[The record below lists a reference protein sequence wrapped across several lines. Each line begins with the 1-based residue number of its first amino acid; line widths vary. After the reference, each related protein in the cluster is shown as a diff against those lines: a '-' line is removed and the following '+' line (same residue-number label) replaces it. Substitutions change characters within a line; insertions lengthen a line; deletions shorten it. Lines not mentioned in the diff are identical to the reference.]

1 MTSDTTLNKQ
11 EIAKQTLDNEQ
22 QVKENVIKED
32 INQEINNAP
41 IIQFPSFDKS
51 CSQQSLAR
59 FIVDNNLVTLVPQQG
74 AFIVHG

>member
-11 EIAKQTLDNEQ
+11 EIVKQTLDNEQ
-22 QVKENVIKED
+22 QVKENVINED

-51 CSQQSLAR
+51 CSQQSLTR
-59 FIVDNNLVTLVPQQG
+59 FIVDNNLITLVPQQG